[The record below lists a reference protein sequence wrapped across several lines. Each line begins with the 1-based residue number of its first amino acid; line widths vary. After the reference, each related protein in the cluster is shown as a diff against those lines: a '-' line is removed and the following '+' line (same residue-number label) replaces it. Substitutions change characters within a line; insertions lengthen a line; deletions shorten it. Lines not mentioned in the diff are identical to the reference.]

1 MRGGN
6 SGKLQGGGMMFET
19 RSLPGEPDAVAPD
32 GSEIRLL
39 STELRGGSMVHAC
52 VHPGGVTRAVRHR
65 EVEEMWVCIAGRGR
79 IWRRSAQ
86 GEEQV
91 TDLAP
96 GVSVGIPPGTR
107 FQFRCDGTE
116 ALEIVIATVP
126 PWPGNEEAVGCDGP
140 WEPTL

>member
-1 MRGGN
+1 
-6 SGKLQGGGMMFET
+6 MMLET
-19 RSLPGEPDAVAPD
+19 RSLPEEPDAVAPD

-39 STELRGGSMVHAC
+39 STELHGGSMVHAR
-52 VHPGGVTRAVRHR
+52 VRPGRVTRAVHHR
-65 EVEEMWVCIAGRGR
+65 AVEEMWACITGSGR

-86 GEEQV
+86 GEEEV

-96 GVSVGIPPGTR
+96 GVSVSIPPATR

-126 PWPGNEEAVGCDGP
+126 PWPGDEEAVGCDGP
-140 WEPTL
+140 WEPTV

>member
-1 MRGGN
+1 
-6 SGKLQGGGMMFET
+6 MMFET

-39 STELRGGSMVHAC
+39 STELRGGSMVHAR
-52 VHPGGVTRAVRHR
+52 VRPGGVTRAVHHR
-65 EVEEMWVCIAGRGR
+65 AVEEMWVCIAGCGR

-86 GEEQV
+86 GEEEV

-96 GVSVGIPPGTR
+96 GVSVSIPPATW

-116 ALEIVIATVP
+116 PLEIVIATVP